1 MQKELESN
9 SGPLSRSYGLE
20 MIGFPIL
27 YWGVLH
33 DESSLHSKSTPIK
46 KGLFIPLWDMLWMFA
61 WNKHFHPL
69 SLFTSDTVAFARI
82 SIMCVS
88 MCVRVCIC
96 ACLVAHCGVRICFR
110 PADSHFICTF
120 AQVCVCVWTCWHV
133 RVHSHVTQ
141 CLLCSPALFV
151 PVASCL

>member
-1 MQKELESN
+1 MWKELESN

-46 KGLFIPLWDMLWMFA
+46 TGLFIPLWDMLWMFA

-69 SLFTSDTVAFARI
+69 SLFTSNTVAFAGI
-82 SIMCVS
+82 SIMCACVFVS
-88 MCVRVCIC
+88 ARASSCTVGFVFVSGLRIHILFAHRCMCVCITRVDMLAR
-96 ACLVAHCGVRICFR
+96 AC
-110 PADSHFICTF
+110 P
-120 AQVCVCVWTCWHV
+120 
-133 RVHSHVTQ
+133 HVTQ

-151 PVASCL
+151 PAASGL